1 MPPERVIKDQLA
13 SDLQMNTGCLFHI
26 NVCSIHWQQA
36 MPDVISQTNLNLN
49 ILISVSE
56 VWICTPFIMLSINK
70 QLKYSLGTAKKLQW

>member
-1 MPPERVIKDQLA
+1 
-13 SDLQMNTGCLFHI
+13 
-26 NVCSIHWQQA
+26 

-70 QLKYSLGTAKKLQW
+70 QLKYSLGTAKKLQ